1 MLRDP
6 SLIPLSHQHQH
17 GLALCVLIDRGLGA
31 DTSDA
36 KAGELHDKLEAMVEI
51 ELLHHFEVEEGVL
64 FPAVRE
70 ALDTPQLLDEL
81 IAQHREMEELA
92 RRLARASGAD
102 RVALLREFGELL
114 SGHIRTEERRLFQEI
129 QANLPPERLE
139 EVGREIDRRL
149 RKVCPTTGKLPW
161 DESSGQ

>member
-1 MLRDP
+1 MRRDP

-17 GLALCVLIDRGLGA
+17 GLALCVLIDRGLRA
-31 DTSDA
+31 DVSDH
-36 KAGELHDKLEAMVEI
+36 KAVDLCDKLAAMVEV

-70 ALDTPQLLDEL
+70 TIETPQLVDEL
-81 IAQHREMEELA
+81 IAQHRQMEDLA
-92 RRLARASGAD
+92 RRVDRASGTD

-129 QANLPPERLE
+129 QAKFTPGELE
-139 EVGREIDRRL
+139 EVGREIDRTL

-161 DESSGQ
+161 DKGGEP

>member
-17 GLALCVLIDRGLGA
+17 GLALCVLIDRGLHA
-31 DTSDA
+31 DASDA
-36 KAGELHDKLEAMVEI
+36 KADELHDKLAAMVEV

-70 ALDTPQLLDEL
+70 TIETPKLVDEL
-81 IAQHREMEELA
+81 IAQHREMEDLA
-92 RRLARASGAD
+92 RRLARSSGAD

-114 SGHIRTEERRLFQEI
+114 SGHIRVEERHLFQEI
-129 QANLPPERLE
+129 QAKLPPEQLA
-139 EVGREIDRRL
+139 EVGREIDRTL
-149 RKVCPTTGKLPW
+149 RRVCPTTGKLPW
-161 DESSGQ
+161 DVA